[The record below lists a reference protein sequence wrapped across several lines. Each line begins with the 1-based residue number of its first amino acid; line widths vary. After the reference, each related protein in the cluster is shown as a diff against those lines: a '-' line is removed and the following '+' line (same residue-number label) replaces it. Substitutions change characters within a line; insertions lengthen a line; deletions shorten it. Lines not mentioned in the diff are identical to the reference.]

1 MVEVFVIAP
10 IGQKF
15 GMGMVDTSDI
25 HIIGQIPAYTKW
37 VSWHYVGDGPDAIS
51 RGITYAPTKIGT
63 DWPRI
68 LWFWGISPPFGPKIQ
83 RYDHMVWFFVIT
95 LISLIILIGHEA
107 SNFI

>member
-68 LWFWGISPPFGPKIQ
+68 LWFWGISPPFGPT
-83 RYDHMVWFFVIT
+83 DHMVVVFVAT
-95 LISLIILIGHEA
+95 SIGQKFDNGYDHNNSRQFA
-107 SNFI
+107 